1 MGNLS
6 PLLDLMCGFRT
17 GRRLSDEPGAGFG
30 RPGWDR
36 RGDLMF
42 AVGFVGRRRRRG
54 SLWAK
59 RGRCR

>member
-30 RPGWDR
+30 RPGWI
-36 RGDLMF
+36 G
-42 AVGFVGRRRRRG
+42 AVIWCSV
-54 SLWAK
+54 L
-59 RGRCR
+59 